1 MALDATLGGEDAN
14 SYCDVAFADAYAATR
29 QWGPDWLALADEE
42 KELALIGATMW
53 METLNWTGTR
63 CSATQALAWPRQGA
77 TCDGVTSDCSAIP
90 TRIKQAECELAM
102 KFAKDPNPISGGGG
116 GTNQAGV
123 FVSVQQLGDL
133 RQEFTEYS
141 NPQSSSCDSCGDPA
155 LIQKYPWIKDFLG
168 CWYGGGGITAGGSG
182 LILRVRS

>member
-1 MALDATLGGEDAN
+1 MALDATLGGEDSN

-29 QWGPDWLALADEE
+29 QWGSDWLALTEE
-42 KELALIGATMW
+42 DKELALIGATMW
-53 METLNWTGTR
+53 METLHWTGTR
-63 CSATQALAWPRQGA
+63 CKDKQALAWPRAGA
-77 TCDGVTSDCSAIP
+77 TCDGITSDCAGIP
-90 TRIKQAECELAM
+90 RRIKQVECELAM

-123 FVSVQQLGDL
+123 FVSVQQLGEL

-141 NPQSSSCDSCGDPA
+141 NPQSSSCDSCGEPD
-155 LIQKYPWIKDFLG
+155 LIQKYPWVKSLLG
-168 CWYGGGGITAGGSG
+168 CWYAGSGLTGGSG